1 MATIRQL
8 LEDQPPVVENGRSGL
23 FGDGELRR
31 WKAIDGAAA
40 IFCHGEQRWRARAE
54 ATIFGH
60 GGNSAILANNE

>member
-8 LEDQPPVVENGRSGL
+8 LENHGRSGL

-31 WKAIDGAAA
+31 WKTIERATP
-40 IFCHGEQRWRARAE
+40 IFCHGDLRARAE

-60 GGNSAILANNE
+60 GGNLSRLH